1 MIPEKP
7 TWDTI
12 DWQVR
17 IRHLEEDRFCKV
29 EEEGEIEILS
39 PTRMLNYF
47 HQKDRHPIGWIQM
60 GDLGYQDKDGNLFVT
75 GRIKGKFHK
84 SLQRPG
90 IEPGPPAWQARILPL
105 NQRCL
110 LVISTAD
117 KYKPIIYQL
126 ILRKS

>member
-1 MIPEKP
+1 MVCCQPMVDSCEKP

-17 IRHLEEDRFCKV
+17 IRHLSEDRFCKV

-47 HQKDRHPIGWIQM
+47 HEQDRHPVGWIQM
-60 GDLGYQDKDGNLFVT
+60 GDMGYLDKDGNLFVT
-75 GRIKGKFHK
+75 GRIKGIFLKIK
-84 SLQRPG
+84 NLQRPG

-110 LVISTAD
+110 TLST
-117 KYKPIIYQL
+117 
-126 ILRKS
+126 RNSV